1 MRRLGSDAH
10 SRSRTLSGAADRV
23 MQAAT
28 EYSRLR
34 VGAGGGAMQAAKEYS
49 SYFEPP
55 KRARLNLR

>member
-1 MRRLGSDAH
+1 
-10 SRSRTLSGAADRV
+10 V

-55 KRARLNLR
+55 KRARSGPQECQIRMGMTTHL